1 MEQLKAAHFTSN
13 VDLVKFVNTNRIKR
27 EDILTIVRG
36 YVQDYTL
43 FYYQLS

>member
-1 MEQLKAAHFTSN
+1 MKKLKAMHFTSN
-13 VDLVKFVNTNRIKR
+13 GDLIQFVNDNGIER

-43 FYYQLS
+43 FYYQA